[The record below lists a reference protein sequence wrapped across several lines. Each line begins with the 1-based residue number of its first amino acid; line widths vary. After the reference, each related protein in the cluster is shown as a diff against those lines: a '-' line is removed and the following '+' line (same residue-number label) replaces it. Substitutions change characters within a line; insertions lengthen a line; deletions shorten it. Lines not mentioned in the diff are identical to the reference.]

1 MLPAPLTAARGSADP
16 ATLAFAGVIS
26 RGLQTGRRPL
36 IRGIDETRFRSL
48 ADTYAPGLDCRNNQD
63 ERNENGEAPAP
74 HRFAIDE
81 VNEFDELVDLL
92 LEHRARP
99 TQPGEDPG
107 WLACV
112 IATAAMGDNH
122 LWQDLGLP
130 SRDVL
135 SRLLRENFPTLAA
148 LNTRD
153 MKWKKFFYRQLC
165 ERAGLMIC
173 KSPNC
178 AECCDFRACFGP
190 EEG

>member
-1 MLPAPLTAARGSADP
+1 MLPAPLAAARRSADP

-26 RGLQTGRRPL
+26 RGLQTGRQPL
-36 IRGIDETRFRSL
+36 IRGIDEARFRRL
-48 ADTYAPGLDCRNNQD
+48 ADAYTPGLDCRNNTGD
-63 ERNENGEAPAP
+63 VAAP
-74 HRFAIDE
+74 HRFAVD
-81 VNEFDELVDLL
+81 EFDDLVELL

-99 TQPGEDPG
+99 AQPDEDPG

-165 ERAGLMIC
+165 ERAGVMIC

>member
-1 MLPAPLTAARGSADP
+1 MLPAPLAAARRSADP
-16 ATLAFAGVIS
+16 ATLAFVGVIS
-26 RGLQTGRRPL
+26 RGLQSGRQPL
-36 IRGIDETRFRSL
+36 IRGIDEARFRRL
-48 ADTYAPGLDCRNNQD
+48 ADTYVPGLECRND
-63 ERNENGEAPAP
+63 AGDASAPY
-74 HRFAIDE
+74 RFAVD
-81 VNEFDELVDLL
+81 EFDDLVELL

-99 TQPGEDPG
+99 ARPDEDVG
-107 WLACV
+107 WLAYV
-112 IATAAMGDNH
+112 IATAAMADNH

-165 ERAGLMIC
+165 ERAGVMIC

-190 EEG
+190 EED

>member
-1 MLPAPLTAARGSADP
+1 MLPAPLAAARRSADP

-26 RGLQTGRRPL
+26 RGLQSGRQPL
-36 IRGIDETRFRSL
+36 IRGIDETLFRRL

-63 ERNENGEAPAP
+63 EHNENGEMPAP

-81 VNEFDELVDLL
+81 FDDLVDLL

-99 TQPGEDPG
+99 ARPDEDAG
-107 WLACV
+107 GLAYV
-112 IATAAMGDNH
+112 VATAAMGDNH

-165 ERAGLMIC
+165 ERAGVMIC

>member
-1 MLPAPLTAARGSADP
+1 MLPAPLSVAGHSTDP

-26 RGLQTGRRPL
+26 RALQAGRQPL
-36 IRGIDETRFRSL
+36 IRGIDEAHFRRL
-48 ADTYAPGLDCRNNQD
+48 AETYTPGLDCRNDDKTNT
-63 ERNENGEAPAP
+63 P
-74 HRFAIDE
+74 HRFAVD
-81 VNEFDELVDLL
+81 EFDDLVELL
-92 LEHRARP
+92 LEHRA
-99 TQPGEDPG
+99 QPDEDG
-107 WLACV
+107 NGNGLAYV
-112 IATAAMGDNH
+112 VATAAMGDNH

-165 ERAGLMIC
+165 ERAGVPIC

-190 EEG
+190 EED

>member
-1 MLPAPLTAARGSADP
+1 MLPAPLAAARRSADP

-26 RGLQTGRRPL
+26 RGLQTGRQPL
-36 IRGIDETRFRSL
+36 IRGIDETRFRRL
-48 ADTYAPGLDCRNNQD
+48 ADTYTPGLECLNDAGD
-63 ERNENGEAPAP
+63 ASAPY
-74 HRFAIDE
+74 RFAVDE
-81 VNEFDELVDLL
+81 VNEFDDLVELL

-99 TQPGEDPG
+99 APPDESPG

-165 ERAGLMIC
+165 ERAGVMIC

>member
-1 MLPAPLTAARGSADP
+1 MLPAPLAAACRSADP

-26 RGLQTGRRPL
+26 RGLQTGRQPL
-36 IRGIDETRFRSL
+36 IRGIDEARFRRL
-48 ADTYAPGLDCRNNQD
+48 ADAYAPGLECRNQD
-63 ERNENGEAPAP
+63 DRNEDGEPPAP
-74 HRFAIDE
+74 HRFD
-81 VNEFDELVDLL
+81 VDEFDDLVALL

-99 TQPGEDPG
+99 ARPDEDAG
-107 WLACV
+107 WLSYV
-112 IATAAMGDNH
+112 VATAAMGDNH

-165 ERAGLMIC
+165 ERAGVLIC

-190 EEG
+190 EDG

>member
-1 MLPAPLTAARGSADP
+1 MLPAPLAAACRSADP

-26 RGLQTGRRPL
+26 RGLQTGRQPL
-36 IRGIDETRFRSL
+36 IRGIDEARFRRL
-48 ADTYAPGLDCRNNQD
+48 ADTYAPGLECRNQD
-63 ERNENGEAPAP
+63 ESNEDGEAPEP
-74 HRFAIDE
+74 HRFAVD
-81 VNEFDELVDLL
+81 EFDDLVDLL

-99 TQPGEDPG
+99 AWPDEDAD
-107 WLACV
+107 WLAYV
-112 IATAAMGDNH
+112 VATAAMGDNH

-135 SRLLRENFPTLAA
+135 SRLLHENFPTLAA

-165 ERAGLMIC
+165 QRAGVMIC

>member
-1 MLPAPLTAARGSADP
+1 MLPAPLAAARRSADP

-26 RGLQTGRRPL
+26 RGLQTGRQPL
-36 IRGIDETRFRSL
+36 IRGIDETRFRRL
-48 ADTYAPGLDCRNNQD
+48 ADTYVPGLECRNHD
-63 ERNENGEAPAP
+63 DRYADGEAPAP
-74 HRFAIDE
+74 HRFALD
-81 VNEFDELVDLL
+81 EFDDLVELL
-92 LEHRARP
+92 LEHRVRP
-99 TQPGEDPG
+99 AQPDEDPG

-135 SRLLRENFPTLAA
+135 SRLLGENFPTLAA

-165 ERAGLMIC
+165 ERAGVLIC

>member
-1 MLPAPLTAARGSADP
+1 MLLAPLAAARRSADP

-26 RGLQTGRRPL
+26 RGLQTGRQPL
-36 IRGIDETRFRSL
+36 IRGIDETSFRRL
-48 ADTYAPGLDCRNNQD
+48 ADTYAPGLECRNQSGD
-63 ERNENGEAPAP
+63 APAP

-81 VNEFDELVDLL
+81 FDDLVDLL
-92 LEHRARP
+92 REHGARP
-99 TQPGEDPG
+99 ARPDEDAG

-112 IATAAMGDNH
+112 IATAAIGDNH

-165 ERAGLMIC
+165 ERAGVMIC

>member
-1 MLPAPLTAARGSADP
+1 MLPTALVHARRSTDP
-16 ATLAFAGVIS
+16 AILAFAGVIS
-26 RGLQTGRRPL
+26 RGLQSGRQPL
-36 IRGIDETRFRSL
+36 IRGIDETRFRRL
-48 ADTYAPGLDCRNNQD
+48 ADTYAPGLECRND
-63 ERNENGEAPAP
+63 AGDASAP
-74 HRFAIDE
+74 HRFAVD
-81 VNEFDELVDLL
+81 EFDELVELL

-99 TQPGEDPG
+99 ARPDEDPG

-165 ERAGLMIC
+165 ERAGVMIC

>member
-1 MLPAPLTAARGSADP
+1 MLPLALSEARRSADP

-26 RGLQTGRRPL
+26 RGLQTGRQPL
-36 IRGIDETRFRSL
+36 IRGIDETRFRHL
-48 ADTYAPGLDCRNNQD
+48 IDTYAPGLDCRND
-63 ERNENGEAPAP
+63 DGETPAP
-74 HRFAIDE
+74 HRFAVD
-81 VNEFDELVDLL
+81 EFDDLVALL
-92 LEHRARP
+92 LEHRARRA
-99 TQPGEDPG
+99 QSGEEEP
-107 WLACV
+107 WLAHV

-135 SRLLRENFPTLAA
+135 SRLMQQHFPTLAA

-165 ERAGLMIC
+165 ERAGVMIC

-178 AECCDFRACFGP
+178 AECCDYRACFGP
-190 EEG
+190 EDG

>member
-1 MLPAPLTAARGSADP
+1 MLPAPLAAACRSADP

-26 RGLQTGRRPL
+26 RSLQTGRQPL
-36 IRGIDETRFRSL
+36 IRGIDEARFRRL
-48 ADTYAPGLDCRNNQD
+48 ADTYAPGLECRNHD
-63 ERNENGEAPAP
+63 ESNEDGEAPEP
-74 HRFAIDE
+74 HRFAVD
-81 VNEFDELVDLL
+81 EFDDLVDLL

-99 TQPGEDPG
+99 AWPDEDAD
-107 WLACV
+107 WLAYV
-112 IATAAMGDNH
+112 VATAAMGDNH

-165 ERAGLMIC
+165 QRAGVMIC

>member
-1 MLPAPLTAARGSADP
+1 MLPAPLAAARRSADL

-26 RGLQTGRRPL
+26 RGLLTGRQPL
-36 IRGIDETRFRSL
+36 IRGIDETRFRRL
-48 ADTYAPGLDCRNNQD
+48 ADAYTPGLDCRND
-63 ERNENGEAPAP
+63 AGDASAP
-74 HRFAIDE
+74 HRFAVDE
-81 VNEFDELVDLL
+81 VNEFDDLVELL

-99 TQPGEDPG
+99 ARPDEDPG

-165 ERAGLMIC
+165 ERAGVMIC

-190 EEG
+190 EED

>member
-1 MLPAPLTAARGSADP
+1 MLPAPLAAACRSADP
-16 ATLAFAGVIS
+16 ATLAFAGLIS
-26 RGLQTGRRPL
+26 RGLQTGRQPL
-36 IRGIDETRFRSL
+36 IRGIDEARFRRL
-48 ADTYAPGLDCRNNQD
+48 ADTYVPGLECRNQD
-63 ERNENGEAPAP
+63 DRNEDGEAPEP
-74 HRFAIDE
+74 HRFD
-81 VNEFDELVDLL
+81 VDEFDDLVDLL

-99 TQPGEDPG
+99 TRPDEDAD
-107 WLACV
+107 WLAYV
-112 IATAAMGDNH
+112 VATAAMGDNH

-135 SRLLRENFPTLAA
+135 SRLLGENFPTLAA

-165 ERAGLMIC
+165 QRAGVMIC

-178 AECCDFRACFGP
+178 AECCDFGACFGP